1 MNSRHVV
8 DETGM
13 KLEALK
19 SAARQTVAV
28 INAARALPEGDRRE
42 LDLALKHA
50 DSLVAKAAQVV
61 RESSDRDAVE
71 AAEAEV
77 ELQKLKATIA
87 AAKVVGTEESSQAS
101 ADEDEDRKDE
111 DGRFDPVHSKSE
123 IHGALDEGAHAE
135 HETTGDAPVDEE
147 TEKAKAEFL
156 EALDGTATSDEEEP
170 SAPR

>member
-1 MNSRHVV
+1 
-8 DETGM
+8 M

-42 LDLALKHA
+42 LDLALKRA

-71 AAEAEV
+71 AAEAEA

-87 AAKVVGTEESSQAS
+87 AAKVVGTEEPSQAS
-101 ADEDEDRKDE
+101 ADEDEDEKDE

-123 IHGALDEGAHAE
+123 VHFGGSSEVQVAMDEGAHAE

>member
-1 MNSRHVV
+1 
-8 DETGM
+8 M

-71 AAEAEV
+71 AAEAEA

-87 AAKVVGTEESSQAS
+87 AAKVVGTEEPSQAS
-101 ADEDEDRKDE
+101 ADEDEDEKGRRRAVRPRALQIRGSFWRFIRGSGGDRRGRSRGARDPCGGCAGRRG
-111 DGRFDPVHSKSE
+111 DG
-123 IHGALDEGAHAE
+123 EGE
-135 HETTGDAPVDEE
+135 G
-147 TEKAKAEFL
+147 
-156 EALDGTATSDEEEP
+156 
-170 SAPR
+170 

>member
-1 MNSRHVV
+1 
-8 DETGM
+8 M

-50 DSLVAKAAQVV
+50 DSLVSKAAQVV

-71 AAEAEV
+71 AAEAEA

-87 AAKVVGTEESSQAS
+87 AAKVVGTEEPSQAS

-111 DGRFDPVHSKSE
+111 DGRFDTVHSKSE
-123 IHGALDEGAHAE
+123 VHFGGSSEVQVAIDEGAE